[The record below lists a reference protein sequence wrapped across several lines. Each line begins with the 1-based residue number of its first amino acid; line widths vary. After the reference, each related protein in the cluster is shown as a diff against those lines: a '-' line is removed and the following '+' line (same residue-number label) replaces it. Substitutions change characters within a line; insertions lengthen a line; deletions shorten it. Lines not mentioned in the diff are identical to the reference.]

1 MTNVVQP
8 DTDRRPVAAT
18 STRAERIVL
27 AKVGLDGHDRG
38 IKVIARGLRDAG
50 FHVIYGGIWQSP
62 AAVAQAVAD
71 EDAQWLGI
79 SLLNGAHLTLVPKV
93 LDELERRG
101 LREVRVVLGGIIP
114 EADVATLRE
123 LGVAACFGPGTSI
136 PEIAATLKAPPRAAE
151 NLDVLVKRCRKR
163 DRNAL
168 SRLLSRVAEGDD
180 VEAIRSALPK
190 TPGAES
196 GLKSRTVA
204 FTGSAGVGKS
214 SLIARLTAELRTQKQ
229 TVAIVSCDPQSP
241 ITGGALL
248 GDRVRMAGC
257 LPDDG
262 VLIRS
267 LAVPSG
273 TQGVAPNL
281 DLMIEALRQFG
292 FDLVL
297 VETVG
302 TGQGDVAV
310 RGLADV
316 VVVLV
321 QPESGDSVQ
330 WEKAGLMEVA
340 DVIVINKS
348 DLPGAERL
356 ESELREHLT
365 LSAGRQPELVRVSAS
380 RNEGVP
386 HLWQAIDARRG

>member
-1 MTNVVQP
+1 MT
-8 DTDRRPVAAT
+8 DVAAGVPP
-18 STRAERIVL
+18 TRPEQIVL

-93 LDELERRG
+93 LAELQRRG
-101 LREVRVVLGGIIP
+101 LKDVRVVLGGIIP
-114 EADVATLRE
+114 EADVVKLRE
-123 LGVAACFGPGTSI
+123 LGVSACFGPGTSI
-136 PEIAATLKAPPRAAE
+136 PEIAATLRSLPRQPE
-151 NLDVLVKRCRKR
+151 DVNGLVEQLRQR

-168 SRLLSRVAEGDD
+168 SRVLSRVAEGDQL
-180 VEAIRSALPK
+180 EAIRSALQK
-190 TPGAES
+190 SGDAAS
-196 GLKSRTVA
+196 GLKGKTVA

-214 SLIARLTAELRTQKQ
+214 SLIARLTTELRSQKQ

-273 TQGVAPNL
+273 TQGVAPHL
-281 DLMIEALRQFG
+281 DLMVDALQQFG

-297 VETVG
+297 LETVG

-310 RGLADV
+310 RGLANV

-330 WEKAGLMEVA
+330 WEKAGLMEIA
-340 DVIVINKS
+340 DVIVVNKS

-356 ESELREHLT
+356 KSELREHLT
-365 LSAGRQPELVRVSAS
+365 LSAGRHPELVCVSAN
-380 RNEGVP
+380 RNDGVQQ
-386 HLWQAIDARRG
+386 LWQAIGAARDLM